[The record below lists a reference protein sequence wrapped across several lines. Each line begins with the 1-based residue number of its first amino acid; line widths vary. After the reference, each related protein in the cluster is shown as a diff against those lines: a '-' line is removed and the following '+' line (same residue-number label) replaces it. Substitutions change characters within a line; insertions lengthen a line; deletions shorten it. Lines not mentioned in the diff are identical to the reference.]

1 MKIFIVMLYIGM
13 LLLFTC
19 TESLFLFI
27 TEHEL
32 HFQFTRYPNFADF
45 FLNDLSSLNDITYV
59 IQKLG
64 HFICFFFLAMLLY
77 WALQHWLLVVV
88 ISVGFAFLTEVVQ
101 LFFSRSG
108 RLLDVVYDVAGL
120 MVFIGVYLC
129 FRFVEWLFSKVFIS
143 EVRRH

>member
-1 MKIFIVMLYIGM
+1 MLYIGI
-13 LLLFTC
+13 LLMFIC

-27 TEHEL
+27 TEQEL
-32 HFQFTRYPNFADF
+32 HFQFTRHPNLADF
-45 FLNDLSSLNDITYV
+45 FLNDLRSLYDITYV

-77 WALQHWLLVVV
+77 WALQRWLLVVL
-88 ISVGFAFLTEVVQ
+88 ISVGFAFLTEVAQ

-108 RLLDVVYDVAGL
+108 RLLDVGYDVAGL
-120 MVFIGVYLC
+120 ILFILLYMC
-129 FRFVEWLFSKVFIS
+129 YRFVEWLYSKVFTS

>member
-1 MKIFIVMLYIGM
+1 
-13 LLLFTC
+13 
-19 TESLFLFI
+19 LFI
-27 TEHEL
+27 TEQEL
-32 HFQFTRYPNFADF
+32 HFQFTSYPNLADF

-77 WALQHWLLVVV
+77 WALQRWVLVVV

-101 LFFSRSG
+101 LYFSRSG
-108 RLLDVVYDVAGL
+108 RLLDVVYDLAGV
-120 MVFIGVYLC
+120 MVFVGVYLC